1 MLTASTIV
9 YRNRDT
15 IYRYDP
21 ANDGTAREQ
30 TGGCSS
36 GI

>member
-1 MLTASTIV
+1 MLKASNIV

-21 ANDGTAREQ
+21 AYAGIAFEQ